1 MLYEIRING
10 RISEAALEELG
21 DLVATV
27 EPPRTV
33 LRGATLDQS
42 ALPEVLERA
51 ARLGLRVDEVRVSP
65 RRPSAPRSRRA
76 RPPRARR
83 GA

>member
-33 LRGATLDQS
+33 LSGPTLDQS
-42 ALPEVLERA
+42 ALPEVLDRA
-51 ARLGLRVDEVRVSP
+51 ARLGLCVDEVRVSS
-65 RRPSAPRSRRA
+65 RRPPAPRSRRA